1 MTDASSEPFGK
12 LLLDARAAR
21 GMTLAEVS
29 ASTKIPVSKLQ
40 AIERDDIE
48 SLPGGIFTRGFV
60 RSYAETVGLDPQAT
74 LAEFEARF
82 PDESSVATLHAT
94 IEGRANEEF
103 VRRQR
108 TAKSVVWLA
117 LLAVPLV
124 LWMLSA
130 LVPGDTGPPLPEGVV
145 AADEEIAVGTGS
157 GPQPQPSEE
166 PAAPPAVESPLRPAP
181 PAVESPLRPAP
192 VPAPA
197 EAAEPGLLTM
207 EMSVTAD
214 CWVQASADGDR
225 IVSRLLRAGERQVIV
240 AQEAIDL
247 RVGDAGAFAFTI
259 NERPGRSLGESG
271 EVVDIRV
278 TVPNHLS
285 FVAE

>member
-1 MTDASSEPFGK
+1 
-12 LLLDARAAR
+12 
-21 GMTLAEVS
+21 MTLAEVS

-157 GPQPQPSEE
+157 GPPPQPSEE
-166 PAAPPAVESPLRPAP
+166 PAAPPPVESPLRSAPPPVESPLRPAP
-181 PAVESPLRPAP
+181 AT
-192 VPAPA
+192 APA

-225 IVSRLLRAGERQVIV
+225 VVSRLLRAGERQVIV

-259 NERPGRSLGESG
+259 NERAGRSLGESG

-278 TVPNHLS
+278 TVPNYLS

>member
-1 MTDASSEPFGK
+1 MTDASPEPFGK
-12 LLLDARAAR
+12 LLRDARKAR
-21 GMTLAEVS
+21 GMSLVEVS

-60 RSYAETVGLDPQAT
+60 RSYAETVGLDPQETVAV
-74 LAEFEARF
+74 FEARF

-124 LWMLSA
+124 LWVLSA
-130 LVPGDTGPPLPEGVV
+130 LVPGDAEPPAPEEV
-145 AADEEIAVGTGS
+145 AAAGAELATGTGAE
-157 GPQPQPSEE
+157 PPPPPEPSEE
-166 PAAPPAVESPLRPAP
+166 PAPPPPIESPLRP
-181 PAVESPLRPAP
+181 E
-192 VPAPA
+192 PAPA
-197 EAAEPGLLTM
+197 ETAEPGLLTM
-207 EMSVTAD
+207 EMSATAD

-225 IVSRLLRAGERQVIV
+225 VVSRLLRAGEREVIV
-240 AQEAIDL
+240 AREEIGL
-247 RVGDAGAFAFTI
+247 RVGDAAACAFTI

-271 EVVDIRV
+271 QVVDIRV
-278 TVPNHLS
+278 TEANYLS